1 MQEHHTEL
9 SQAARSSPAGRPIR
23 VHATRQVPPDWIA
36 RRRKAYRL
44 IDRMAD
50 GAKHVVRRWLLPRPS
65 NAPRRVGQI

>member
-1 MQEHHTEL
+1 
-9 SQAARSSPAGRPIR
+9 
-23 VHATRQVPPDWIA
+23 VPPDWIA

-65 NAPRRVGQI
+65 DASRRIGQI

>member
-1 MQEHHTEL
+1 MQEDDAEL
-9 SQAARSSPAGRPIR
+9 SLAERSSPAGRPIR
-23 VHATRQVPPDWIA
+23 LRAARHVSPDWIA

>member
-1 MQEHHTEL
+1 
-9 SQAARSSPAGRPIR
+9 
-23 VHATRQVPPDWIA
+23 VPPDWIA

-65 NAPRRVGQI
+65 GASRRIGQI